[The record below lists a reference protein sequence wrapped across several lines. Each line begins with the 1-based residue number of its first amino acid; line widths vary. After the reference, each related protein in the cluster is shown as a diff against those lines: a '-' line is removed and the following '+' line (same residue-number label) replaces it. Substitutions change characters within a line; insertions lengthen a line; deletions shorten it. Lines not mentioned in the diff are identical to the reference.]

1 MENSTPPSSKGNRYA
16 LMAVCMLTGFTFCI
30 PIKSKK
36 AEDVMKAYTD
46 NICCAFR
53 PSKKILTDNGIEFK
67 NKLRTDVFKRM
78 CTEHGTSPIYS
89 PQCNGRIEG
98 FQKLL
103 KATIGKQLQK
113 GLEWDYVIPKA
124 TSAYNFFPTQSS
136 KEAPFFLMFGGQAAV
151 KHMLLD
157 SESPKYLGNEEGL
170 LNIELMRKLYHVIAY
185 NLAKSR
191 ATQDRNKYAKE
202 HYHPRPK
209 ILEHGK
215 NVLVRDH
222 DSKVFK
228 PKYLDY
234 CVVKMAGKNQ
244 VIVKD
249 NHGHETKVHRRD
261 LKVIDS
267 DTKVAELYDELRK
280 EGRRDA
286 QHCMPVK
293 QIPDLEWKKENTEQ
307 QNIEQNARNETKERT
322 GPTLRSSKNKQT
334 INEAKEQV
342 EAVTN
347 KGKEEI
353 CADFLSVAGTV
364 IAAGMY
370 TVASQFI
377 NTYLF

>member
-1 MENSTPPSSKGNRYA
+1 MN
-16 LMAVCMLTGFTFCI
+16 
-30 PIKSKK
+30 
-36 AEDVMKAYTD
+36 
-46 NICCAFR
+46 
-53 PSKKILTDNGIEFK
+53 
-67 NKLRTDVFKRM
+67 VFKRM
-78 CTEHGTSPIYS
+78 RTEHRTSPIYS

-98 FQKLL
+98 FHKFL

-113 GLEWDYVIPKA
+113 GLEWDNVIPKA

-136 KEAPFFLMFGGQAAV
+136 KEAPFFLMFGRQAAV

-191 ATQDRNKYAKE
+191 AAQDGNKYAKE
-202 HYHPRPK
+202 HYHPQTQSTGTW
-209 ILEHGK
+209 EE
-215 NVLVRDH
+215 VLVRDH

-267 DTKVAELYDELRK
+267 DTKVAEMYDELRK

-293 QIPDLEWKKENTEQ
+293 QIPDLEWEKENTE
-307 QNIEQNARNETKERT
+307 EQNTKQNTRNEKEKGT
-322 GPTLRSSKNKQT
+322 GPKLRSSKKKQT
-334 INEAKEQV
+334 VNEVKEQV

-364 IAAGMY
+364 IAAGVY

-377 NTYLF
+377 NTHLF